1 MQALQLAKTIAL
13 AGRLGFFKR
22 GLGLLESWARNIEE
36 FQFISDHEHN
46 IEHMNILSICLL

>member
-46 IEHMNILSICLL
+46 LEHMNILSISLL